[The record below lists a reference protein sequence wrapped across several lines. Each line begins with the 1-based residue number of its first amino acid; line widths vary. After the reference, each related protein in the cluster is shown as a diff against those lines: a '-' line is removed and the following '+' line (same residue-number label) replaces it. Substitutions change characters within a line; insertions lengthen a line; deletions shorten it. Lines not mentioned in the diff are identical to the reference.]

1 MKFTTNNLQPT
12 TNSGQSLFEVVFAV
26 GIMAIILVGVVS
38 LAAKSVKNSTLSG
51 ANASATKYAQGAV
64 EWLRGQRDS
73 NWTNLTSHTVG
84 SYYCLVTNP
93 ISWGA
98 SSGSCPITGDTT
110 FTRRARL
117 TQVNSNT
124 IDAAVEVSWTDS
136 SGLHTVRS
144 VTRFTNW
151 NK

>member
-1 MKFTTNNLQPT
+1 MKPTTNSQQLT

-26 GIMAIILVGVVS
+26 GIMAIILVAVVA
-38 LAAKSVKNSTLSG
+38 LAAKSVKNSDLSG

-64 EWLRGQRDS
+64 EWIRSQRDA
-73 NWTNLTSHTVG
+73 NWTNLTSHVG
-84 SYYCLVTNP
+84 TNCLVGNP
-93 ISWGA
+93 LSGWGGA
-98 SSGSCPITGDTT
+98 LPCPITGDTT
-110 FTRRARL
+110 FRRRAIL
-117 TQVNSNT
+117 TSINPST

-136 SGLHTVRS
+136 SGIHTVRS